1 MASPEDP
8 IRVENLALLSRQEVF
23 AGLDAPLRGCLADK
37 ASRVTIEAGTVLF
50 LEGSASDAMFVLV
63 SGALTA
69 SIDSADGTSVR
80 IADLFAGET
89 VGEMGVITGDPR
101 AATVTALR
109 DCELLRLTSEDL
121 LSAMRVSPDLAIAF
135 ARLVSRRL
143 ARAGQRTG
151 RGQPKCF
158 AIVPSPG
165 VADPAEVARALAQC
179 FEEHGSTALVTGR
192 DVAEPTAGAFHA
204 LESAHRH
211 VLYLADAEPSAES
224 SAWTRAAL
232 RQSDEIIVVADGS
245 KRAERGDV
253 PGRDEAQRPVRR
265 RHLVL
270 LHTGTATKGTA
281 AERLAASGAD
291 LVHHVANREDQRRL
305 VRILLRR
312 AVGIAFAG
320 GGARAFAHVGVMRAL
335 REAGIHPDVFVGT
348 SMGAVV
354 AAAHAEGWA
363 HDEIMARMRA
373 AFAASRPLGDLAW
386 PWVALFRGERVRRLL
401 HAAFGTRAIE
411 DLPLPFACVTTN
423 LTTGSA
429 CLHRRGPLVEALR
442 ASVSIPGVFRPV
454 LIDGHVHVDGAVVD
468 NLPSAALR
476 GLDLGPVIAL
486 DIGQPVREDTATAI
500 PGLIDVLWRSSTI
513 SGVATEETY
522 RATADLYFR
531 AQVGDYRL
539 LDWKGFDRAVA
550 LGYREARDFLDQ
562 QGGALDPLRPEA

>member
-1 MASPEDP
+1 MASAEDA
-8 IRVENLALLSRQEVF
+8 IRAETFALLSRQEVF
-23 AGLDAPLRGCLADK
+23 ADLGAPLRGCLADK
-37 ASRVTIEAGTVLF
+37 ASRVTIEAGTALF

-69 SIDSADGTSVR
+69 SIASADGASVR
-80 IADLFAGET
+80 IADFFAGET

-121 LSAMRVSPDLAIAF
+121 LAAMRVSPELAIAF

-143 ARAGQRTG
+143 ARTGQRTG

-158 AIVPSPG
+158 AIVPSPRL
-165 VADPAEVARALAQC
+165 AHPAKVARAIAQC

-211 VLYLADAEPSAES
+211 VLYLADAEPSA
-224 SAWTRAAL
+224 WTRAAL

-245 KRAERGDV
+245 ERADKGEV
-253 PGRDEAQRPVRR
+253 PGWNEAQGPVRR

-270 LHTGTATKGTA
+270 LHSGTLSRGSA

-291 LVHHVANREDQRRL
+291 LVHHVASKDDQRRL

-312 AVGIAFAG
+312 AVGVAFAG

-335 REAGIHPDVFVGT
+335 REAGIHADVFVGT

-354 AAAHAEGWA
+354 AAAHAEGWGP
-363 HDEIMARMRA
+363 DEIMARMRN
-373 AFAASRPLGDLAW
+373 AFAVSRPLGDLAW

-468 NLPSAALR
+468 NLPAAALR

-486 DIGQPVREDTATAI
+486 DIGQPVREDAVTAI

-531 AQVGDYRL
+531 AQVGGYRL
-539 LDWKGFDRAVA
+539 LDWKGFERAIA

-562 QGGALDPLRPEA
+562 QGGALDQLRRGA